1 MKTKTPFLY
10 LFCIVFCLI
19 QYTAL
24 AQDTLYYDKEYEPTT
39 VKFLAKYMEIKKCAA
54 DNENKCSISVFS
66 LDSNRILFNRRYSDY
81 ENGILHGRCSRWY
94 LSGGLHEEL
103 IFDSGKKNGVE
114 KSFYRN
120 GQLKKELLWEQDS
133 LKKGAFFNED
143 GTAKTELFKEDLDEY
158 DDQEEPSFP
167 GGLRAMYIY
176 LSQNVNYPEVAKENF
191 WSGRVIL
198 TFVVGKDGK
207 ISEVNVVETPQ
218 PVLAEAVIYVVKKMP
233 RWKPGRVS
241 GIPVRVRYTMP
252 FKFKLE

>member
-1 MKTKTPFLY
+1 
-10 LFCIVFCLI
+10 
-19 QYTAL
+19 
-24 AQDTLYYDKEYEPTT
+24 
-39 VKFLAKYMEIKKCAA
+39 MEIKKCAA
-54 DNENKCSISVFS
+54 DNEDKCSIAVFS
-66 LDSNRILFNRRYSDY
+66 LDSNRILFNWRYSDY

-94 LSGGLHEEL
+94 LSGGLHEETT
-103 IFDSGKKNGVE
+103 FEQGKKNGLE

-120 GQLKKELLWEQDS
+120 GTLKKELLWELDS

-143 GTAKTELFKEDLDEY
+143 GTPKTALFKEDLGEY
-158 DDQEEPSFP
+158 EEQEEPSFP
-167 GGLRAMYIY
+167 GGLQAMYIY
-176 LSQNVNYPEVAKENF
+176 LSRNVEYPEEAKENG

-218 PVLAEAVIYVVKKMP
+218 PVLAKAVVYVVNKMP
-233 RWKPGRVS
+233 RWTPGRVS

>member
-1 MKTKTPFLY
+1 MKLQSVLLLLSCCCLY
-10 LFCIVFCLI
+10 S
-19 QYTAL
+19 QNTQ
-24 AQDTLYYDKEYEPTT
+24 AQDTTYYDQQYEPTN
-39 VKFLAKYMEIKKCAA
+39 VRFQAHYMEIKKCAA
-54 DNENKCSISVFS
+54 DNENKCSIAVIS

-81 ENGILHGRCSRWY
+81 EGGILHGRCSRWY

-103 IFDSGKKNGVE
+103 TFDSGKKNGIE
-114 KSFYRN
+114 KSFYRS

-167 GGLRAMYIY
+167 DGLRAMYIFM
-176 LSQNVNYPEVAKENF
+176 SQNVVYPEEAKENG
-191 WSGRVIL
+191 WSGQVIL

-207 ISEVNVVETPQ
+207 ISEVNVVQTPHQ
-218 PVLAEAVIYVVKKMP
+218 ILSDAVALVVKKMP